1 VHLLRDGGEQN
12 APAYRALNPQGRVP
26 CLVLDDGTVLIQSPA
41 ILEWLEETYPE
52 PPLLPKDPVQRAK
65 VRGIGALVGC
75 DIHPLNN
82 VGPLNYL
89 RNTFNADNAAIK
101 AWAGHW
107 VTQGFNAIEQLIEG
121 GDFCVGS
128 APTLADVYLVPQVA
142 GARRFKVPLDAWFR
156 GGRREMARDLL
167 TGPSSFVA
175 DRLDRAAV
183 QRLLAEHESGDRNE
197 QPRIWTLLSLE
208 VWHRELSRS

>member
-1 VHLLRDGGEQN
+1 MKLYGYWRSGAAYRVRIALNLKGVTYEHVGVHLLRDGGEQN

-41 ILEWLEETYPE
+41 ILEWLEETCPE

-65 VRGIGALVGC
+65 VRGFAALIGC

-89 RNTFNADNAAIK
+89 RNTFNADNGAIK

-107 VTQGFNAIEQLIEG
+107 ITHGFNALERLIEG
-121 GDFCVGS
+121 GDFCFGS
-128 APTLADVYLVPQVA
+128 TPTLADVYLVPQA
-142 GARRFKVPLDAWFR
+142 ASARRFKVSLDAFPKIGRVAESCASIEAFR
-156 GGRREMARDLL
+156 
-167 TGPSSFVA
+167 
-175 DRLDRAAV
+175 RAAP
-183 QRLLAEHESGDRNE
+183 EN
-197 QPRIWTLLSLE
+197 QPDVE
-208 VWHRELSRS
+208 